1 MMKTGR
7 RIITSTYNKVE
18 VFEDEVLSSYKGH
31 SLNQLQE
38 KAFARHYK
46 RLNKIAEDWEGL
58 CEITFL
64 NQKKLVKSVK
74 QGRVYPAIFVMQGLW
89 WKEIDLYWVYN
100 ILPVSDKKE
109 RRIIAPATWPFL
121 PDHQEFLYLQDLTDF
136 RSLAFLEKKK

>member
-18 VFEDEVLSSYKGH
+18 VFEDEILSTYMGH

-64 NQKKLVKSVK
+64 NQKKLTKSVK
-74 QGRVYPAIFVMQGLW
+74 QGRVYPAILVKQGLW
-89 WKEIDLYWVYN
+89 WKKIDLYAVYN
-100 ILPVSDKKE
+100 IIPVGVT
-109 RRIIAPATWPFL
+109 IPQTWPFL
-121 PDHQEFLYLQDLTDF
+121 PDHQEFLYLQDLADF